1 MLKTRKCDND
11 APRQT
16 RRCGRFRPGRH
27 LAYAFF
33 QNESRG
39 VNGRNEKA
47 KSKRGE
53 VENASAR
60 ATVLRK

>member
-1 MLKTRKCDND
+1 VVVLGPDD
-11 APRQT
+11 ILP
-16 RRCGRFRPGRH
+16 
-27 LAYAFF
+27 YAFF
-33 QNESRG
+33 QNESSG

-53 VENASAR
+53 VENALHSDGQTASAR